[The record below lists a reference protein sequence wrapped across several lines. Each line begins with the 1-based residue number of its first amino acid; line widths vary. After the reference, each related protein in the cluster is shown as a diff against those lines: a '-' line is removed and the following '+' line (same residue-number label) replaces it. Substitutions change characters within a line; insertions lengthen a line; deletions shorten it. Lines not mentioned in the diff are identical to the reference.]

1 MPAPRIFYK
10 PFSEIFDMVIS
21 HKRPVKYIRK
31 IGYSRVEESPR
42 MGEEGDGPIKRLP
55 YAYWDKLFGECQAYT
70 KSKRVGMESLEILLT
85 DRPNEKN

>member
-1 MPAPRIFYK
+1 
-10 PFSEIFDMVIS
+10 
-21 HKRPVKYIRK
+21 
-31 IGYSRVEESPR
+31 